1 MIIFKTEKGVS
12 QNWSKYALNHG
23 GRGGGEV
30 SSFLTVTLKIL
41 VISKYINIL
50 FTLLCLDHFFIAC
63 FYRIFW
69 TKRTITLLGE
79 IENNNVDMLFK
90 ALQVV

>member
-1 MIIFKTEKGVS
+1 MLVKIG
-12 QNWSKYALNHG
+12 QNMLLTM
-23 GRGGGEV
+23 GRGGGGV

-50 FTLLCLDHFFIAC
+50 FGLLRLDHFFIRC
-63 FYRIFW
+63 FCRIFRK
-69 TKRTITLLGE
+69 KRSITLLGE

>member
-23 GRGGGEV
+23 GGGGEV

-50 FTLLCLDHFFIAC
+50 FGLLRLDHFFIRC
-63 FYRIFW
+63 FCRIFRK
-69 TKRTITLLGE
+69 KRSITLLGE